1 MTLQSDPAR
10 VAAGLSADLSAD
22 LSAPTDLADHP
33 DHTDHADLTVLTD
46 DDLAPAL
53 SGHAWRELPLVVVLA
68 GAAAGLVVVAL
79 HHFRWGNLILG
90 GSLLLAAFMRLVL
103 PTRQA
108 GLLAIRSRFTDV
120 LTMLALGGSL
130 MFVTVLTRT

>member
-1 MTLQSDPAR
+1 VTLQSDPAR
-10 VAAGLSADLSAD
+10 VAPELTVPA
-22 LSAPTDLADHP
+22 DLADRP
-33 DHTDHADLTVLTD
+33 DHADLTVVTD
-46 DDLAPAL
+46 DDLGPVP
-53 SGHAWRELPLVVVLA
+53 SGHVWRELPLALVLT
-68 GAAAGLVVVAL
+68 GAALGLVIVAL

-130 MFVTVLTRT
+130 MLVTVLTRT